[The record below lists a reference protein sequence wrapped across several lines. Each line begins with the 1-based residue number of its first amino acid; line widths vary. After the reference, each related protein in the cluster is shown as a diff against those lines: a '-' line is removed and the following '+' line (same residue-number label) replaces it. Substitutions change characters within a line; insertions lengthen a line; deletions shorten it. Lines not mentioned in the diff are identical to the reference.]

1 MLRSIPSLRLM
12 IAGAALYLL
21 SGTGPLYAASFDCDA
36 EALKADEQVIC
47 DTRALNDLDVKMA
60 TTFELLTGLMPMGS
74 RDHLKEEQA
83 AWLARRQSCNADE
96 QCLRQSYDERMKQLE
111 TVYGGIERPL

>member
-1 MLRSIPSLRLM
+1 MSRSIPSFRLM
-12 IAGAALYLL
+12 ITCVAFALAL
-21 SGTGPLYAASFDCDA
+21 GTCPLNAASFDCDA

-47 DTRALNDLDVKMA
+47 DIRALNDLDVKMA

-83 AWLARRQSCNADE
+83 AWLAKRQACNADA
-96 QCLRQSYDERMKQLE
+96 QCLRLSYDERMKQLE